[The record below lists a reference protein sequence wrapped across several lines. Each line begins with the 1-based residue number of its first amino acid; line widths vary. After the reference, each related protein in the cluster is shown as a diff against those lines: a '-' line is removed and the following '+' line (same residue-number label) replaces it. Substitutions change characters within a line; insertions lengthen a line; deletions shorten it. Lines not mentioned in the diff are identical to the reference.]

1 MATRDDAGK
10 HIEAPFFA
18 VSDPDGDTVPIVVPQ
33 LDALCC
39 DRRYVQ
45 FIYTIR
51 NDCVQEMRKSPS
63 DAMSRINFYNGG
75 LRAALRCGDARSL
88 SELDGIA
95 ARSSAMTVDDAYH
108 DILGH
113 GPGMTIGIKR
123 PLRLPAYE
131 FLSTEML
138 CWYVEGWRAHAERIR
153 DVAHRFFE
161 KR

>member
-1 MATRDDAGK
+1 MVAHDDADK
-10 HIEAPFFA
+10 PSFTIF
-18 VSDPDGDTVPIVVPQ
+18 DPDGDTVPIVVPQ

-45 FIYTIR
+45 FMYNIR
-51 NDCVQEMRKSPS
+51 NDCVQEMRKSPP

-88 SELDGIA
+88 SELDRIA
-95 ARSSAMTVDDAYH
+95 AASRTMTIEDAYH
-108 DILGH
+108 DILGD
-113 GPGMTIGIKR
+113 GPGKIAGIKR
-123 PLRLPAYE
+123 QLRLPAYD

-161 KR
+161 KH